1 MAFNYLKNM
10 KIGKWLITILVISC
24 LPFLASAQKEMSP
37 NQQLSPKQ
45 QSIIQIAALTAKGD
59 LQLLKPALNK
69 GLDAGLTIIE
79 IKEVLVHLYA
89 YCGFP
94 RSIRGLQT
102 FMEVL
107 DERKAKGI
115 QDVLGAE
122 ASPIPNEQPKYERG
136 KKVLGELTQTPQPA
150 TLSGYSAFAP
160 VIDTFLKEHLFADIF
175 ERDVLTFAERELV
188 TISVLSAIGN
198 AEPMLRSH
206 LNICLNVGLTPTQLG
221 EFAGII
227 ESVLGEKEATAAEA
241 VVNEVLK
248 NSPAFP
254 KGEKITNNN
263 FTGTA
268 WVYMMITPD
277 DTYNTSIGNVTFEP
291 GARTNWHKHPGGQ
304 ILLVT
309 DGKGFY
315 QEKGKPAQPIQKG
328 NVVRIPPD
336 TEHWHGASS
345 GNSLTHIAIS
355 PNQQK
360 GSVEWLKPVTDAEY
374 SELIK

>member
-1 MAFNYLKNM
+1 MEFKVYKMKNRIIMA
-10 KIGKWLITILVISC
+10 ILVVFGC
-24 LPFLASAQKEMSP
+24 FTFNLRAQQIMVNS
-37 NQQLSPKQ
+37 QQLSAKQ

-59 LQLLKPALNK
+59 LKALKPALNK
-69 GLDAGLTIIE
+69 GLEAGLTVNE
-79 IKEVLVHLYA
+79 TKEVLVHLYA

-115 QDVLGAE
+115 TDTAGKE
-122 ASPIPNEQPKYERG
+122 ASPILNEGSKYERG
-136 KKVLGELTQTPQPA
+136 KNVLSELTKTPQPA

-206 LNICLNVGLTPTQLG
+206 MNICLNVGLTPSQLT

-248 NSPAFP
+248 NSHAFP
-254 KGEKITNNN
+254 NGEKITNNN

-277 DTYNTSIGNVTFEP
+277 NIYNASIGNVTFEP

-315 QEKGKPAQPIQKG
+315 QEKGKPAQSIQKG
-328 NVVRIPPD
+328 DVVRIPPD
-336 TEHWHGASS
+336 TEHWHGASQDS
-345 GNSLTHIAIS
+345 GLTHIAIS
-355 PNQQK
+355 LHLEK
-360 GSVEWLKPVTDAEY
+360 GSVEWLSPVSDEEY
-374 SELIK
+374 VQSGK

>member
-1 MAFNYLKNM
+1 
-10 KIGKWLITILVISC
+10 
-24 LPFLASAQKEMSP
+24 
-37 NQQLSPKQ
+37 
-45 QSIIQIAALTAKGD
+45 LT
-59 LQLLKPALNK
+59 
-69 GLDAGLTIIE
+69 
-79 IKEVLVHLYA
+79 
-89 YCGFP
+89 
-94 RSIRGLQT
+94 
-102 FMEVL
+102 
-107 DERKAKGI
+107 
-115 QDVLGAE
+115 
-122 ASPIPNEQPKYERG
+122 
-136 KKVLGELTQTPQPA
+136 
-150 TLSGYSAFAP
+150 
-160 VIDTFLKEHLFADIF
+160 
-175 ERDVLTFAERELV
+175 
-188 TISVLSAIGN
+188 
-198 AEPMLRSH
+198 
-206 LNICLNVGLTPTQLG
+206 

-227 ESVLGEKEATAAEA
+227 ESVLPEKEATAAEA

-360 GSVEWLKPVTDAEY
+360 GSVEWLQPVTDAEY
-374 SELIK
+374 SESNK